1 MFEGFYPY
9 TIQFHLVPVLKL
21 MALINPQFQKLASF
35 LSLDIFTDRHG
46 VVNPESGEQI
56 RKLPGFPLIIGKY
69 LVFNVKNL

>member
-1 MFEGFYPY
+1 
-9 TIQFHLVPVLKL
+9 

-46 VVNPESGEQI
+46 AVNLESGEQI

-69 LVFNVKNL
+69 LVFDVKNLQLMIIHPTRQICTCL